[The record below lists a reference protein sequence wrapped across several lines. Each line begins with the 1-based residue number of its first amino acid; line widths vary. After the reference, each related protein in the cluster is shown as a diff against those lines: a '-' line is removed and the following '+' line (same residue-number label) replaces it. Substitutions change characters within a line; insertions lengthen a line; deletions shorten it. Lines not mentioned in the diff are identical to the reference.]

1 MENANE
7 NLLISQKLHKAL
19 AGKEK
24 KHKDMSDEDW
34 EELDLEARASIILC
48 LERDVAFLV
57 DGEVTT
63 TDVWSKLEANFMTK
77 TLTNRIYLK
86 SKLYTCKMEEGAPIR
101 KYINKFDRC
110 ISDLKDIDVE
120 VDDEDQVLL
129 LLLSLPKSYENL
141 VQTLMLVGD
150 NLTMN
155 ETRMS
160 LLADDLQKIATSGMA
175 KSGNKE
181 QTQGLFVKGRSNE
194 RRTSKGGKSRSS
206 SRPLAE
212 RPCFKC
218 GELGHFKV
226 NCPNKRVGWKK
237 NNKNNNNEKVQSK
250 QEVSYASEE
259 GGSDECYFVFCDE
272 KISGKWILD
281 SGCSYHMCPNRKW
294 FTTYRNID
302 GGNVL
307 MGNNHS
313 CKTMG
318 LGSIRIKMHDG
329 VVRTLMDVR
338 HVPDLQK
345 NFISVGGTPVAAR

>member
-1 MENANE
+1 MTSTSGIIKVGKYEIKKFNGKNDFSYWRMQMK

-63 TDVWSKLEANFMTK
+63 EDVWSKLK

-101 KYINKFDRC
+101 EYINKFDRC

-120 VDDEDQVLL
+120 VDDEDQALL

-150 NLTMN
+150 NLTMD
-155 ETRMS
+155 ETRTS

-175 KSGNKE
+175 NNGNKE
-181 QTQGLFVKGRSNE
+181 QAQWLFVRGRSNE
-194 RRTSKGGKSRSS
+194 RRKGKGGKSRSS
-206 SRPLAE
+206 SRHLAE

-218 GELGHFKV
+218 SELGHFKV

-237 NNKNNNNEKVQSK
+237 NNNNGKVQSK
-250 QEVSYASEE
+250 
-259 GGSDECYFVFCDE
+259 
-272 KISGKWILD
+272 
-281 SGCSYHMCPNRKW
+281 
-294 FTTYRNID
+294 
-302 GGNVL
+302 
-307 MGNNHS
+307 
-313 CKTMG
+313 
-318 LGSIRIKMHDG
+318 
-329 VVRTLMDVR
+329 
-338 HVPDLQK
+338 
-345 NFISVGGTPVAAR
+345 